1 MWQKIRDV
9 QGSCC
14 EDSSAKLRIQTLPEN
29 NGNVK
34 QQVICIYKGQSES
47 FIEYSLDGGQSH
59 SKKIS

>member
-1 MWQKIRDV
+1 M

-14 EDSSAKLRIQTLPEN
+14 EDSRAKLRIQTLPES

-34 QQVICIYKGQSES
+34 QQVVCIYKGWSES
-47 FIEYSLDGGQSH
+47 FIEYRLDGGQPG

>member
-9 QGSCC
+9 QGSC

-29 NGNVK
+29 SGNVK

-47 FIEYSLDGGQSH
+47 FIEYSLDGGQPG